1 MMDSLPPRTADQT
14 LLRLFCPQQV
24 RTNQDTGLIRLIAC
38 ICMFIDHA
46 GKMLFPQYPVM
57 REIGRL
63 AFPLF
68 AYGIAV
74 GAVCTAHP
82 EKYLSRVVGLA
93 LLSQPLYAVA
103 LGHENAAMYAVSFTR
118 HPLRAALTFYLNSWQ
133 TPSILF
139 ALSLGLLLLLCLRG
153 RRWVLALGVYL
164 LCDRLSGHLDYG
176 IHGIQLMLLFY
187 LLCEHPAACLAATFS
202 FMTWWAL
209 QGTGYTFFGHSF
221 GMRVF
226 SLPSIVLCCL
236 PMKRRTQLPRW
247 FIYGFYPAHLAVIAL
262 LCRVF

>member
-1 MMDSLPPRTADQT
+1 M
-14 LLRLFCPQQV
+14 
-24 RTNQDTGLIRLIAC
+24 
-38 ICMFIDHA
+38 
-46 GKMLFPQYPVM
+46 
-57 REIGRL
+57 
-63 AFPLF
+63 
-68 AYGIAV
+68 
-74 GAVCTAHP
+74 
-82 EKYLSRVVGLA
+82 
-93 LLSQPLYAVA
+93 
-103 LGHENAAMYAVSFTR
+103 
-118 HPLRAALTFYLNSWQ
+118 
-133 TPSILF
+133 
-139 ALSLGLLLLLCLRG
+139 
-153 RRWVLALGVYL
+153 YL

-236 PMKRRTQLPRW
+236 PVKRRTQLPRW